1 MYIRLWS
8 YQKSLY
14 SRLITV
20 DFSRPKEL
28 DADLNAIQQVEFAG
42 KLKNVHGIN
51 TDRVESKFILTILE
65 KTKKN
70 KKNEINI
77 FSRKRNNI
85 IKDGKLSRSES

>member
-1 MYIRLWS
+1 MFIKLWS

-28 DADLNAIQQVEFAG
+28 DADLNAIQQIEFAG
-42 KLKNVHGIN
+42 KLKNVDGIN
-51 TDRVESKFILTILE
+51 TDRAESKFILTILE
-65 KTKKN
+65 NKKTR
-70 KKNEINI
+70 KNEINI
-77 FSRKRNNI
+77 FSRKCNNI